1 MEGYAGFAIGRTI
14 WWDALKGFLDGDLER
29 RSRRPD
35 RREVPPVR
43 AGVQRGGEGEDDR
56 VSAQEAPE
64 QQRPGFAPGRTF
76 RRPPGRDNVGSLPG
90 AMRMRQSL
98 AQFEEAFR
106 EEAAESIVR
115 RERLRK
121 QAVHRSRTRRV
132 ERRRKQG
139 KLRFTML
146 TLSIVL
152 TAVVVTIVMF
162 ETLAMLA
169 G

>member
-1 MEGYAGFAIGRTI
+1 MS
-14 WWDALKGFLDGDLER
+14 L
-29 RSRRPD
+29 P
-35 RREVPPVR
+35 
-43 AGVQRGGEGEDDR
+43 Q
-56 VSAQEAPE
+56 
-64 QQRPGFAPGRTF
+64 PGATF
-76 RRPPGRDNVGSLPG
+76 RRPPKREDGVGSLPG

-106 EEAAESIVR
+106 HEAAESIVR

-121 QAVHRSRTRRV
+121 HAAQRSQVRRV
-132 ERRRKQG
+132 ERRRQAG
-139 KLRFTML
+139 KLRFTLL
-146 TLSIVL
+146 TLTIVV

>member
-1 MEGYAGFAIGRTI
+1 MS
-14 WWDALKGFLDGDLER
+14 ALLRVRER
-29 RSRRPD
+29 R
-35 RREVPPVR
+35 
-43 AGVQRGGEGEDDR
+43 ALI
-56 VSAQEAPE
+56 QEP
-64 QQRPGFAPGRTF
+64 T
-76 RRPPGRDNVGSLPG
+76 DSLPQR
-90 AMRMRQSL
+90 MRMRQSL

-121 QAVHRSRTRRV
+121 EAAHRSRERRV
-132 ERRRKQG
+132 ERVRKQG
-139 KLRFTML
+139 SLRFTL
-146 TLSIVL
+146 LALSIVV

>member
-1 MEGYAGFAIGRTI
+1 
-14 WWDALKGFLDGDLER
+14 
-29 RSRRPD
+29 
-35 RREVPPVR
+35 
-43 AGVQRGGEGEDDR
+43 
-56 VSAQEAPE
+56 VSAPSREAGATLRK
-64 QQRPGFAPGRTF
+64 RPRLHNA
-76 RRPPGRDNVGSLPG
+76 GSLPA

-121 QAVHRSRTRRV
+121 QAAQRSRVRRV
-132 ERRRKQG
+132 ERSRKQG
-139 KLRFTML
+139 KLRFTFL
-146 TLSIVL
+146 VLSIIV
-152 TAVVVTIVMF
+152 TAVVVTIAMF